1 MPVTKCSTILID
13 LIMKIIIQII
23 LVAISLFFAYKI
35 YQSISEPT
43 KFNQEKI
50 ERYQVVV
57 DKLKELRTAQLA
69 HLELRGNYTQN
80 YDSLIYVIENGKF
93 AITQRRDTSYPDV
106 ERNRAFGLDPYTGG
120 YYKEEVVI
128 DTLGFKSVKDSLFR
142 AIDYK
147 NLHKVMVKGKEI
159 PVQLQAGYLEM
170 NERKVPVFEAS
181 VSKDDILHGMNR
193 DLIIAEKNVMAVDGI
208 NGDKVVV
215 GSMENISTNGNWPV
229 RYDGKKE

>member
-1 MPVTKCSTILID
+1 
-13 LIMKIIIQII
+13 MKIIIQIL
-23 LVAISLFFAYKI
+23 LVAISLFFVYKI

-50 ERYQVVV
+50 ERYQIVV

-69 HLELRGNYTQN
+69 HLELRGNYTEN
-80 YDSLIYVIENGKF
+80 YDTLIYIIENGKF

-147 NLHKVMVKGKEI
+147 NLHKVIVKGKEI

-181 VSKDDILHGMNR
+181 VSKDEILHGMNS
-193 DLIIAEKNVMAVDGI
+193 DLIIAEKQVVAVDGI
-208 NGDKVVV
+208 NGSKVVV
-215 GSMENISTNGNWPV
+215 GSMDNISTNGNWPV